1 MHVNCITNDAETVVR
16 CIYWP
21 IFTGILIHSKLH
33 VLLLTVVRFIKES
46 SLCRGLVTDFNFV
59 ACFFQTIAAFSTLRY
74 SYIQILKHS
83 VLCICS

>member
-33 VLLLTVVRFIKES
+33 VLLLTVVSFMKES
-46 SLCRGLVTDFNFV
+46 SLCRGLVTD
-59 ACFFQTIAAFSTLRY
+59 L
-74 SYIQILKHS
+74 ILLLASFKQ
-83 VLCICS
+83 